1 MLAWQQ
7 VRQAAGLLLKNNLK
21 TQFQGT
27 PADLQSYIKVGLALR
42 IDTAES
48 SSRITLEAAAL

>member
-1 MLAWQQ
+1 MLAWRQ

-27 PADLQSYIKVGLALR
+27 PADLQSYIRVGLALR
-42 IDTAES
+42 RSTAES
-48 SSRITLEAAAL
+48 SSTTPEAAAL